1 MIMQNIINEY
11 LGQAKVG
18 RKQSYKNLAIY
29 PLLSTYSAA
38 LDYIL
43 LDEALKEALIDVV
56 EVDEAGDVP
65 NLKVINK
72 SEHMVLILD
81 GEELVGAKQNRIVNT
96 TILIPGKATVVIP
109 VSCVEQGR
117 WHYDAPQFRSEE
129 RVMAPVMRAKKA
141 GKVSLSLRENLGF
154 QSDQGEIWDGIVQ
167 IAQRRDAVSPSMAMS
182 EVYEKNRSSI
192 DEYVKHFRLIDG
204 QVGAVFMINGK
215 VVGLDTFGKTES
227 FSKIFKKLV
236 QSYTL
241 DAIDWFDSKKEHKAL
256 KSDVSKFL
264 KDSQKSPVEI
274 HEGVGL
280 GTDCRLDSDK
290 VTGFALAMDEKI
302 LHLSVFARENGQM
315 GKGGNSRMASFAQ
328 RRSRF

>member
-1 MIMQNIINEY
+1 MQNVINEY
-11 LGQAKVG
+11 LGQSKVG
-18 RKQSYKNLAIY
+18 RKQSHKNLAIY
-29 PLLSTYSAA
+29 PLLSTYSIA

-43 LDEALKEALIDVV
+43 LDEALNEALIDVV

-65 NLKVINK
+65 NLKVINQ
-72 SEHMVLILD
+72 SERMVLILD

-96 TILIPGKATVVIP
+96 TILIPGRATVVIP

-129 RVMAPVMRAKKA
+129 RVMAPAMRAKKA
-141 GKVSLSLRENLGF
+141 KKVSQSLKLKRGF
-154 QSDQGEIWDGIVQ
+154 LSDQGEIWDGIVQ
-167 IAQRRDAVSPSMAMS
+167 IAQRRGAISQSMAMS
-182 EVYEKNRSSI
+182 EVYKKDRSSI

-215 VVGLDTFGKTES
+215 VVGLDTFGKAES
-227 FSKIFKKLV
+227 FSKIFNKLV
-236 QSYTL
+236 ESYAL
-241 DAIDWFDSKKEHKAL
+241 DALDCFDSKKEQKAL
-256 KSDVSKFL
+256 RGYVTRFL
-264 KDSQKSPVEI
+264 KASQRSSVEI

-280 GTDCRLDSDK
+280 GTDCRLESDK

-302 LHLSVFARENGQM
+302 LHLSVFARENGET

-328 RRSRF
+328 RRRHF

>member
-241 DAIDWFDSKKEHKAL
+241 DAIDWFDPKKQHRAL
-256 KSDVSKFL
+256 RSDVTKFM
-264 KDSQKSPVEI
+264 KASRSASAEK
-274 HEGVGL
+274 HKGVGM
-280 GTDCRLDSDK
+280 GTDYRLESEMI
-290 VTGFALAMDEKI
+290 TGFALAMDEQI
-302 LHLSVFARENGQM
+302 LHLSVFARKNAQM
-315 GKGGNSRMASFAQ
+315 GKGANSRMGSFAQ
-328 RRSRF
+328 RRRRF

>member
-1 MIMQNIINEY
+1 MIMQNVINEY

-29 PLLSTYSAA
+29 PLLSTYSIA

-43 LDEALKEALIDVV
+43 LDEALNEALIDVV

-72 SEHMVLILD
+72 SERMVLILD

-96 TILIPGKATVVIP
+96 TIMIPGKATVVIP

-117 WHYDAPQFRSEE
+117 WHYDAAQFRSEE

-167 IAQRRDAVSPSMAMS
+167 IAQRRGAVSRSMALS
-182 EVYEKNRSSI
+182 EVYEKDRSSI

-204 QVGAVFMINGK
+204 QLGALFMINGE
-215 VVGLDTFGKTES
+215 VVGLDTFGKADS

-236 QSYTL
+236 ESYTL

-256 KSDVSKFL
+256 RSEVSKFL
-264 KDSQKSPVEI
+264 KASQRSPVEI

-280 GTDCRLDSDK
+280 GTDCRIESDK
-290 VTGFALAMDEKI
+290 VTGFALAMDEQI
-302 LHLSVFARENGQM
+302 LHLSVFSRKNGQM
-315 GKGGNSRMASFAQ
+315 VKGGNSRMASFAQ

>member
-1 MIMQNIINEY
+1 MQNVIDEY

-29 PLLSTYSAA
+29 PLLSTYSIA

-43 LDEALKEALIDVV
+43 LDEALNEALIDVV

-72 SEHMVLILD
+72 SERMVLILD

-129 RVMAPVMRAKKA
+129 RVMAPVMRARKA

-167 IAQRRDAVSPSMAMS
+167 IAQRRGAVSRSMAMS
-182 EVYEKNRSSI
+182 EVYEKDRSSI

-215 VVGLDTFGKTES
+215 VVGLDTFGKADS

-236 QSYTL
+236 ESYTL

-256 KSDVSKFL
+256 RSEVSKFL
-264 KDSQKSPVEI
+264 KASQRSPVEV

-280 GTDCRLDSDK
+280 GTDCRIESDK
-290 VTGFALAMDEKI
+290 VTGFALAMDEQI
-302 LHLSVFARENGQM
+302 LHLSVFSRKNGRM
-315 GKGGNSRMASFAQ
+315 EKGGNSRMASFAQ

>member
-11 LGQAKVG
+11 LGAAKVG

-29 PLLSTYSAA
+29 PLLSTYSMA

-43 LDEALKEALIDVV
+43 LDEALKETLIEVV
-56 EVDEAGDVP
+56 EVDDAGDVP

-72 SEHMVLILD
+72 SERMVLILD

-96 TILIPGKATVVIP
+96 TILIPGKATVLIP

-117 WHYDAPQFRSEE
+117 WNYDAPQFHSEK

-154 QSDQGEIWDGIVQ
+154 QSDQGEIWDGIAQ

-182 EVYEKNRSSI
+182 EVYEKDRPTI

-204 QVGAVFMINGK
+204 QVGAVFMINGE
-215 VVGLDTFGKTES
+215 VVGLDSLGKAES

-236 QSYTL
+236 ESYTL

-256 KSDVSKFL
+256 RSNVTKFL
-264 KDSQKSPVEI
+264 KASQKSSVEI
-274 HEGVGL
+274 HGGVGL
-280 GTDCRLDSDK
+280 GTDCRLESDK
-290 VTGFALAMDEKI
+290 VTGFALAMDEQI
-302 LHLSVFARENGQM
+302 LHLSVFAREDGQR
-315 GKGGNSRMASFAQ
+315 GTGGNSRMASFAQ